1 MSINEFF
8 YVFIMI
14 ILFIDFLYI
23 VYLTT
28 FFVGKINKK
37 YMSSKNIK
45 IIEKV
50 PIATGVFL
58 MIIEINM
65 KYYLVSVA
73 KDKVDLIDTID
84 DLNIVEDENNNSKFS
99 DIFLSK
105 IKNGIKKE
113 K

>member
-14 ILFIDFLYI
+14 ILFIVFLYI

-84 DLNIVEDENNNSKFS
+84 D
-99 DIFLSK
+99 FLFCQK
-105 IKNGIKKE
+105 
-113 K
+113 